1 MLPFRFL
8 RPYLCRD
15 LPPATKS
22 AYICFSTST
31 SNYKKSKGDGRTG
44 RRIVGRKSSVKLGK
58 PIEDG
63 VEFRGAVGERIEEL
77 KKANAL
83 EWPRIQA
90 DPHTLTV
97 KEFREKYESQLK
109 PGEMRI
115 KESVKVR
122 GTKALHSS
130 RAALMR

>member
-31 SNYKKSKGDGRTG
+31 SNYKKGDGRSG
-44 RRIVGRKSSVKLGK
+44 RRIVGAKNSVKFGK
-58 PIEDG
+58 PIEDE
-63 VEFRGAVGERIEEL
+63 VEFRGSVGERIEEL

-97 KEFREKYESQLK
+97 KEFREKYEGQLK
-109 PGEMRI
+109 LGEMRI

-130 RAALMR
+130 RASLMR

>member
-1 MLPFRFL
+1 M
-8 RPYLCRD
+8 
-15 LPPATKS
+15 
-22 AYICFSTST
+22 
-31 SNYKKSKGDGRTG
+31 
-44 RRIVGRKSSVKLGK
+44 KLGK
-58 PIEDG
+58 PVEDG

-90 DPHTLTV
+90 DPHALTV
-97 KEFREKYESQLK
+97 KEFRDKYESQLK

-122 GTKALHSS
+122 GTAILPSN
-130 RAALMR
+130 